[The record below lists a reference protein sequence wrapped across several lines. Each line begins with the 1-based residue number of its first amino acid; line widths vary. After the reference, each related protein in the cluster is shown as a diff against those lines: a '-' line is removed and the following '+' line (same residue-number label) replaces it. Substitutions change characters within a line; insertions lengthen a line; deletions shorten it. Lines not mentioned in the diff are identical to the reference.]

1 MITHSLSN
9 KNRKKKILCVDNE
22 SDITSL
28 LKMTLE
34 RAEFSVDTFNDP
46 SSALKS
52 FKPNLYD
59 LVVLD
64 ILMPY
69 LDGFEL
75 YKQLKKLDPDIRICF
90 LTACEIYHEE
100 NGKEKQCNLDKNLFL
115 QMPMPLKKIVE
126 EINKR
131 LDSR

>member
-1 MITHSLSN
+1 
-9 KNRKKKILCVDNE
+9 
-22 SDITSL
+22 
-28 LKMTLE
+28 MTLE

-46 SSALKS
+46 SAALKS

-64 ILMPY
+64 ILMPN